1 MTKWILLLLLGYN
14 SLLAQ
19 PVSFTGNKEN
29 PVVIKGNFKL
39 VSSTNTHQ
47 YLTSKW
53 AKGRL
58 FYLNGTSKP
67 YDSLNL
73 ERYSN
78 NLEVVANNKILALL
92 PMGLTGVLINTSEFT
107 GFVIIVAAIN
117 EESKFVLL
125 ESYGSYL
132 LGSYIAVN
140 EPIKNQTYANDE
152 FRFVAKEKPG
162 LVINKHFSI
171 LNNGSWGAFKL
182 SKSAISK
189 LFKVD
194 KKELQN
200 IADKANISINDQYGL
215 LQLYKEMN

>member
-29 PVVIKGNFKL
+29 PVVVKENFKL
-39 VSSTNTHQ
+39 VSSSNTHQ

-73 ERYSN
+73 DRHSN
-78 NLEVVANNKILALL
+78 KLEVVANNKILALL
-92 PMGLTGVLINTSEFT
+92 PMGLSGVLIATDQLAGSI
-107 GFVIIVAAIN
+107 IIVAVVN
-117 EESKFVLL
+117 GESKFALL
-125 ESYGSYL
+125 ESYGDYL
-132 LGSYIAVN
+132 LASFIEIN
-140 EPIKNQTYANDE
+140 EPIKNHTYANDE
-152 FRFVAKEKPG
+152 IRFVAKEKPG
-162 LVINKHFSI
+162 LVVKEHYMV
-171 LNNGSWGAFKL
+171 LMNGNWEVFKI
-182 SKSAISK
+182 SKSAIGK

-194 KKELQN
+194 KKEIQS
-200 IADKANISINDQYGL
+200 IASKAGISINNQNGL